1 MNNKKQSL
9 YVSGNIAL
17 IRMALGITQ
26 EELGAAI
33 GSNKPKVYNYEHG
46 VTKKIPELI
55 VRRIAELG
63 GVPID
68 RMYDTKLTRKE
79 LRLKP
84 VNADAMKLNGSS
96 NMLLKLV
103 IDVQAKC
110 NVILK
115 QNALILA
122 DGNNK
127 KYLNIVQTGSI
138 DIETETKKIIDKL
151 SHY

>member
-1 MNNKKQSL
+1 MTRKKTSL

-46 VTKKIPELI
+46 VTKKIPEVM

-63 GVPID
+63 GVSID

-79 LRLKP
+79 LKLKP

-103 IDVQAKC
+103 IDVQAKL
-110 NVILK
+110 NVVMR
-115 QNALILA
+115 QNAA
-122 DGNNK
+122 MMSEGNGK
-127 KYLNIVQTGSI
+127 KYLAIMNTSNSDV
-138 DIETETKKIIDKL
+138 EAETKKIIDKL